1 MTELNGSCLCG
12 AVNFSVS
19 PAEHVDVCHCASCR
33 QWGAGPFVGIEAK
46 AVTFSSQDTLRW
58 YQSSDWASRGFCQ
71 ICGSSLFYKLAD
83 EAGGVWSIS
92 AGTIANLPDNM
103 SLTKEI
109 FIDSKPDYYTFE
121 GERTRLTGEQVFAA
135 ATGDGDI
142 E

>member
-1 MTELNGSCLCG
+1 
-12 AVNFSVS
+12 
-19 PAEHVDVCHCASCR
+19 
-33 QWGAGPFVGIEAK
+33 
-46 AVTFSSQDTLRW
+46 
-58 YQSSDWASRGFCQ
+58 
-71 ICGSSLFYKLAD
+71 LFYKLAD